1 MMGAVAEIGL
11 ARVGRA
17 DVGLE
22 DQPERGWWHR
32 VGTSAVLVGAGLGWT
47 TLWVAA
53 VVAAP
58 LSLALGRH
66 DDGAALDH
74 RHDLYRHDL

>member
-1 MMGAVAEIGL
+1 MRALAEIVPAGVGL
-11 ARVGRA
+11 V

-47 TLWVAA
+47 SLWVAA

-58 LSLALGRH
+58 VSLALGRRH
-66 DDGAALDH
+66 FDAALDH
-74 RHDLYRHDL
+74 RHDL